1 MPLSAVTT
9 RRATS
14 RFRLDKPLT
23 FMLCALPLA
32 WLTARAFEVAG
43 FSLGPNP
50 VEALIHGL
58 GSWGLRLLL
67 ITLCVRPLAVMLRQ
81 PRLMRLRRMLGLFA
95 FTYLVLHFLAWL
107 VIDRALDVA
116 GILPDIA
123 KRPYIT
129 VGFTALVL
137 LIPLAVTSTD
147 RWMRRLGRRWH
158 ALHRLIYAAALLGC
172 LHFLWLVKA
181 DWREPALY
189 LGLYAALMGW
199 RWRHRA
205 GSRRSATQPSPAA
218 LSAGRTAS

>member
-1 MPLSAVTT
+1 MPPDRTAPRPASL
-9 RRATS
+9 RS
-14 RFRLDKPLT
+14 RGDKPLA
-23 FMLCALPLA
+23 FLLCALPLA
-32 WLTARAFEVAG
+32 WLAGRTFEVG
-43 FSLGPNP
+43 SLTLGPNP

-67 ITLCVRPLAVMLRQ
+67 LTLCVRPLAVVLRQ

-107 VIDRALDVA
+107 VIDRALDFA

-123 KRPYIT
+123 KRPYVT
-129 VGFTALVL
+129 VGFTALLL

-158 ALHRLIYAAALLGC
+158 ALHRLIYPAALLGC

-189 LGLYAALMGW
+189 LAIFALLMGW
-199 RWRHRA
+199 RWHQRPRRRA
-205 GSRRSATQPSPAA
+205 AVPAA
-218 LSAGRTAS
+218 ISARRA